1 MPLQFVKSQKGH
13 DLLVHSG
20 FTFRKEKDQPDK
32 TIWKCIEYRTHKCP
46 GRAHTSEGRI
56 LKSTIHNHV
65 PDAAEPQTKQ
75 VISNIKERAKNTQ
88 ESSHQI
94 IADSTVGL
102 SSSVSAKLPSV
113 PAMKKRMQRAR
124 QQQSIPLANP
134 NSLSELQFPE
144 EYTQTCSGSP
154 FLLFDSGPSNNRIL
168 LFSTQ
173 RNLELMDHCDHWYA
187 DGTFKAAPPLFTQI
201 YTIHAVKYNST
212 IPTVFALMP
221 NKSQDTYVRL
231 FNAIKDLK
239 PNLNPISIMTDF
251 EQSAINAF
259 HQVFP
264 NASQRGCFFHLSQC
278 LWRRIQRTEGF
289 ADIPRILNSL

>member
-1 MPLQFVKSQKGH
+1 
-13 DLLVHSG
+13 
-20 FTFRKEKDQPDK
+20 
-32 TIWKCIEYRTHKCP
+32 
-46 GRAHTSEGRI
+46 
-56 LKSTIHNHV
+56 
-65 PDAAEPQTKQ
+65 
-75 VISNIKERAKNTQ
+75 
-88 ESSHQI
+88 
-94 IADSTVGL
+94 
-102 SSSVSAKLPSV
+102 
-113 PAMKKRMQRAR
+113 MKKRMQRAR

-187 DGTFKAAPPLFTQI
+187 DGTFRAAPPLFTQI

-239 PNLNPISIMTDF
+239 PNLNPISIMTD
-251 EQSAINAF
+251 
-259 HQVFP
+259 
-264 NASQRGCFFHLSQC
+264 
-278 LWRRIQRTEGF
+278 
-289 ADIPRILNSL
+289 